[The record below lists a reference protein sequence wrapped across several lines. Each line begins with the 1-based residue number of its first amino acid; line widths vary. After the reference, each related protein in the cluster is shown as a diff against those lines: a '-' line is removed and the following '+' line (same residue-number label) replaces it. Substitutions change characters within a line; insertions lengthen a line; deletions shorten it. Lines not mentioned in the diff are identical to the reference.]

1 MSYCRWSSDDFASDL
16 YIYESAE
23 GFVIHVASSRHVVD
37 RSGLPPVVEFGD
49 PGWAEAWAERGM
61 AVMELVKD
69 APLEKIDLPQAG
81 ESFTFDDAIEAAD
94 KVVEL
99 KALGYHVPDGVVEA
113 LREEAFGDD

>member
-16 YIYESAE
+16 YIYESVD
-23 GFVIHVASSRHVVD
+23 GFVIHVANSRHIVD
-37 RSGLPPVVEFGD
+37 RSGLPPIVEMGD
-49 PGWAEAWAERGM
+49 EAWVDSWVARNA

-81 ESFTFDDAIEAAD
+81 ESFYLGDAVEAAD

-99 KALGYHVPDGVVEA
+99 IALGYHVPDGVVEA
-113 LREEAFGDD
+113 LREEAFGDA